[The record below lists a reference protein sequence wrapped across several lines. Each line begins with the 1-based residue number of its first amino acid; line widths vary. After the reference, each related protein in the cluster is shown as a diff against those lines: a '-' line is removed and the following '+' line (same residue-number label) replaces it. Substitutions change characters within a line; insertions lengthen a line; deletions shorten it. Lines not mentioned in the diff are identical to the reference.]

1 MTMPLG
7 LGPWRTA
14 PSMRTSPSLA
24 CSKPAMIF
32 ISVDLPQPEGP
43 TMATNSP
50 SATDRLTPPTTGRS
64 CLPALKLFLILLT
77 TILAS
82 IAPPY
87 RFESFEFAHDGVQ
100 HQADDADDDHAGD
113 DQVVAVAGIARV
125 HDQVAQ
131 A

>member
-7 LGPWRTA
+7 LGPCRTA

-32 ISVDLPQPEGP
+32 ISVDLPQPDGP

-50 SATDRLTPPTTGRS
+50 SAMSRLTPPTTGS
-64 CLPALKLFLILLT
+64 DTLPDTKFFLIPLT

-87 RFESFEFAHDGVQ
+87 RFEAFEQAHGAVEQESDQ
-100 HQADDADDDHAGD
+100 ADDDHAGD
-113 DQVVAVAGIARV
+113 DEVVA
-125 HDQVAQ
+125 
-131 A
+131 